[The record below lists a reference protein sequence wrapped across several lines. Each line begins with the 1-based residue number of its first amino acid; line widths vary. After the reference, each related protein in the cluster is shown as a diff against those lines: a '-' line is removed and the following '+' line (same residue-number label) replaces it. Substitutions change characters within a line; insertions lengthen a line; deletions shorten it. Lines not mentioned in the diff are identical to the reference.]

1 MASTSRSYVAH
12 DPNQLASA
20 MRLLAEAP
28 DRRVFFATLH
38 DVLPALLPATRVDI
52 LANEPYNGDYVLMSC
67 GGEANPLLSPGK
79 RTAAGFAEWLGSQGY
94 AIVSTLPLA
103 GAGRHL
109 GWLILAR
116 RSKPLEPEE
125 VALAGQL
132 VATIALRLLYDQ
144 CRDDLADRDTYSAL
158 LEQRLREAETI
169 RQRAMLAA
177 GAAHDIGNL
186 FASVLGYA
194 ELLEQHAPPGLQ
206 TDLRAIQ
213 RAAGDGQQLIRR
225 LLALKMPR
233 PAMSPT
239 PVTLMPTVIRDAI
252 KLTQPFWDA
261 PANITIKTTLAA
273 VPPVRGNAVEL
284 REVLINLILNAIG
297 AMPAGGVLTI
307 RSFVGGEHVLVAIT
321 DTGEG
326 IAGDQQST
334 IFQPFVSTRA
344 EGSGL
349 GLSISRAIVE
359 SYGGTLT
366 VESAP
371 GEGATFTM
379 ALPAVRSLD
388 TLHETQAQVNQ
399 TCAAF

>member
-1 MASTSRSYVAH
+1 
-12 DPNQLASA
+12 

-28 DRRVFFATLH
+28 DRRAFFATLH
-38 DVLPALLPATRVDI
+38 DALPRLLPATRVDV

-67 GGEANPLLSPGK
+67 GGEANPFLAAGK
-79 RTAAGFAEWLGSQGY
+79 RTAAGFADWLGGQGY
-94 AIVSTLPLA
+94 PTVSTLPLA

-116 RSKPLEPEE
+116 RAEPFESDE
-125 VALAGQL
+125 LALAGQL
-132 VATIALRLLYDQ
+132 AATIALRLLYDQ
-144 CRDDLADRDTYSAL
+144 CRDDLADRDTYTTL

-194 ELLEQHAPPGLQ
+194 ELLEQNAPATLQ
-206 TDLRAIQ
+206 TDLRTMRQ
-213 RAAGDGQQLIRR
+213 AASDGQQLIRR
-225 LLALKMPR
+225 LLALKTPR
-233 PAMSPT
+233 PAISSAQ
-239 PVTLMPTVIRDAI
+239 VTLMPTVIRDAI

-261 PANITIKTTLAA
+261 PADITIKTTLAA

-284 REVLINLILNAIG
+284 REVLINLIMNAIS
-297 AMPAGGVLTI
+297 AMPAGGVLTV
-307 RSFVGGEHVLVAIT
+307 RSFVGGEHVLVAVS

-326 IAGDQQST
+326 VASEQQST
-334 IFQPFVSTRA
+334 IFQPFVSTRPD
-344 EGSGL
+344 GSGL
-349 GLSISRAIVE
+349 GLSISRAIIE

-371 GEGATFTM
+371 GEGATFTV

-388 TLHETQAQVNQ
+388 TLHETQAQISQ
-399 TCAAF
+399 PCAAL